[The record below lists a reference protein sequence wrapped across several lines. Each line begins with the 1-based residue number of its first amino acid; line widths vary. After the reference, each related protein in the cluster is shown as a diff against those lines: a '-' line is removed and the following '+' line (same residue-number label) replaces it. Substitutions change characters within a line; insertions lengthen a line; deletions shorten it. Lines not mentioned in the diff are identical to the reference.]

1 MYGYSVGV
9 ELTRR
14 DLQAGAMAG
23 RRPWATSQGLDMSAP
38 CGLLVP
44 LGERGHVRKGCIM
57 ECR

>member
-1 MYGYSVGV
+1 MGV

-14 DLQAGAMAG
+14 DLQAGARAG